1 MFPTSTLRRSSRRHS
16 KTGTLLDERPAGT
29 GAWIIESYSPQGSA
43 VFAKNPNW
51 WGGETLLDGV
61 EIRHFEST
69 ETQITAVEAGEID
82 AIQQFNVIGG
92 EGLLNDDNFTVLTP
106 PASTHRQVWFN
117 TGRAQ
122 FTNKLTRQAMAWTL
136 DRDRM
141 VSRLFNGRA
150 MVGNDSPVWSTL
162 PFYDPDAVEQRSR
175 DIDRAKDLLAQ
186 AEQESVATDLHFGDV
201 QEVPDLAQLIAQD
214 ASDAGFDVTA
224 QLNNQG
230 TFYADSWCPN
240 GDGPQPCSDSSD
252 FGIVD
257 WGHRPVP
264 DVFLTSALQSNAVWN
279 ASAYADADY
288 GALVIEYQG
297 SFSVDEQKTAIS
309 KIQKKLW
316 DDVPAIYPYF
326 YNYLSG
332 HRTSVANMQS
342 TALGH
347 SILTKASKEA

>member
-1 MFPTSTLRRSSRRHS
+1 LFPTSTLRRSSRRHS

-162 PFYDPDAVEQRSR
+162 PF
-175 DIDRAKDLLAQ
+175 
-186 AEQESVATDLHFGDV
+186 
-201 QEVPDLAQLIAQD
+201 
-214 ASDAGFDVTA
+214 
-224 QLNNQG
+224 
-230 TFYADSWCPN
+230 
-240 GDGPQPCSDSSD
+240 
-252 FGIVD
+252 
-257 WGHRPVP
+257 
-264 DVFLTSALQSNAVWN
+264 
-279 ASAYADADY
+279 
-288 GALVIEYQG
+288 
-297 SFSVDEQKTAIS
+297 
-309 KIQKKLW
+309 
-316 DDVPAIYPYF
+316 
-326 YNYLSG
+326 
-332 HRTSVANMQS
+332 
-342 TALGH
+342 
-347 SILTKASKEA
+347 